1 MFTGIKAKARA
12 GHVSI
17 LSTEDLNK
25 RLKGLLEIF
34 WDVPSNKIIII
45 TNVFVDLLKETGVS
59 LCFIMGQILH
69 KQVIYRGRVMKIN
82 TKLVVLTLVIHNL
95 FTFVLPF
102 IVSESSPSSEGQFSL
117 NDTCNET

>member
-1 MFTGIKAKARA
+1 M
-12 GHVSI
+12 
-17 LSTEDLNK
+17 
-25 RLKGLLEIF
+25 
-34 WDVPSNKIIII
+34 
-45 TNVFVDLLKETGVS
+45 FVDLLKETGVS
-59 LCFIMGQILH
+59 LYFIMGQILH